1 MYPQDLM
8 KIIYV
13 DDNTQVLLDTDYNSA
28 GSADKADAQVMDT
41 KVGIRTVCVSP
52 SGEHLASGDRIGTL
66 R

>member
-1 MYPQDLM
+1 MYSQDLM

-13 DDNTQVLLDTDYNSA
+13 DDNTQVLLDTDYNS
-28 GSADKADAQVMDT
+28 GGTADKADTQVMDT

>member
-1 MYPQDLM
+1 M

-13 DDNTQVLLDTDYNSA
+13 DDNTQCLLDTDYNSG
-28 GSADKADAQVMDT
+28 GSADKADTQVTDM